1 MNVQKI
7 NYMKVLFF
15 ILMGFGLNAQNLVSN
30 PSFEI
35 NSMCPANAADL
46 SSLASWYPMIG
57 HLGTPDYFNSCGSS
71 YVGVPSNSF
80 GNQVAFDGNAYVGLS
95 TYTYGATNYEY
106 IQTYLTS
113 PMIAGQSY
121 NISFYVSC
129 ADNGRYSS
137 NNIGAIFTQ
146 DFLYGNWSYDSLN
159 ITPNINYSTPITNI
173 TGWTLIS
180 GTYLAS
186 GNEQFL
192 TIGNFYSENLSQIVN
207 INPIGSLGAAYYYID
222 QVSVTQSPLG
232 NDDFFQQRYQITP
245 NPVKDNFTIL
255 SNQSE
260 VITNIALYSTY
271 NRLKSFKPT
280 DSVYNIEDL
289 PSGIYYIILTFES
302 KRKSI
307 SKIIKL

>member
-1 MNVQKI
+1 
-7 NYMKVLFF
+7 
-15 ILMGFGLNAQNLVSN
+15 MGFGLNAQNLVSN

-35 NSMCPANAADL
+35 NSMCPVNAADL

-57 HLGTPDYFNSCGSS
+57 HLGTPDYFHSCGSS

-95 TYTYGATNYEY
+95 TYNYGFTNYEY

-129 ADNGRYSS
+129 ADESRYSS

-180 GTYLAS
+180 GTYISL

-192 TIGNFYSENLSQIVN
+192 TIGNFYNENSTQIVN
-207 INPIGSLGAAYYYID
+207 INPFGSTGAAYYYID

-232 NDDFFQQRYQITP
+232 NSDFFQQKCQITP
-245 NPVKDNFTIL
+245 NPVNDKFSII

-260 VITNIALYSTY
+260 TITNIELYSTY
-271 NRLKSFKPT
+271 NRIKSFKPL

-289 PSGIYYIILTFES
+289 PSGIYYIILTFETN
-302 KRKSI
+302 RKSI
-307 SKIIKL
+307 NKIIKL